1 MAGIDELLEKSKDC
15 MLCPLATQGRSRV
28 VLGAGN
34 PKAEIMFIGEAP
46 GANEDKQ
53 GIPFVGA
60 AGQLLNKL
68 LGSIGLNRE
77 DIYITNVVKCR
88 PPGNRDPKPDEIEI
102 CTNAY
107 LKDQLREMKPK
118 VVATLG
124 RFASSVMLDLKDVSM
139 GRIHGQKF
147 DIDGYTIVPIY
158 HPAAAL
164 HSRANLVPLTE
175 DFNKLRE
182 YLDERVEEPEIVEIE
197 EQAAEQMGLF

>member
-1 MAGIDELLEKSKDC
+1 MAGISDMQEKSKDC
-15 MLCPLATQGRSRV
+15 MLCPLATQGRTQV
-28 VLGAGN
+28 VFGAGN
-34 PKAEIMFIGEAP
+34 QNADIMFIGEGP
-46 GANEDKQ
+46 GFHEDKN

-68 LGSIGLNRE
+68 LESIGLNRD

-102 CTNAY
+102 CTSTY
-107 LKDQLREMKPK
+107 LYDQLREMKPK

-124 RFASSVMLDLKDVSM
+124 RFASSVMLGRKDVSM

-147 DIDGYTIVPIY
+147 LVDGFTIVPIY

-175 DFNKLRE
+175 DFKKLRE
-182 YLDERVEEPEIVEIE
+182 YLDEQPEEPEISDLE
-197 EQAAEQMGLF
+197 ETVTEQMGLF

>member
-1 MAGIDELLEKSKDC
+1 MAGLSDMLEKSKDC
-15 MLCPLATQGRSRV
+15 MLCPLATQGRTQV
-28 VLGAGN
+28 VFGAGN
-34 PKAEIMFIGEAP
+34 PNADIMLIGEGP
-46 GANEDKQ
+46 GFHEDKN

-68 LGSIGLNRE
+68 LESIGLNRD

-102 CTNAY
+102 CTSTY
-107 LKDQLREMKPK
+107 LYDQLREMKPK

-124 RFASSVMLDLKDVSM
+124 RFASSVMLGRKDVSM

-147 DIDGYTIVPIY
+147 SVDGFTIVPIY

-175 DFNKLRE
+175 DFKKLRE
-182 YLDERVEEPEIVEIE
+182 YLDEQPEEPEISDLVET
-197 EQAAEQMGLF
+197 ATEQMGLF